1 MTTLKNHTYSFLVV
15 IVLLSIL
22 FIYLKQYGWIIAIA
36 LNTPFLDP
44 DNDQFGKG
52 KLHRWWYSH
61 SIFPALIITFA
72 FYHVIPN
79 NLLFYT
85 FIGFS
90 LYSIVHLWG
99 DLGSDEGLARI
110 KLYPLKKS
118 INNRLWILMQTIL
131 FLIIGGLLI

>member
-15 IVLLSIL
+15 IVLLSII
-22 FIYLKQYGWIIAIA
+22 FIYLRQYGWIIAIA

-61 SIFPALIITFA
+61 SIFPALIITIA
-72 FYHVIPN
+72 FYNVIPN

-90 LYSIVHLWG
+90 LYAIIHLWG
-99 DLGSDEGLARI
+99 DLWSNQGLARI

>member
-15 IVLLSIL
+15 IVLLSII
-22 FIYLKQYGWIIAIA
+22 FIYLRQYGWIIAIA

-61 SIFPALIITFA
+61 SIFPALIITVA
-72 FYHVIPN
+72 FINIIPN
-79 NLLFYT
+79 HLLFYA

-90 LYSIVHLWG
+90 LYSIIHLWG
-99 DLGSDEGLARI
+99 DLASDEGLARI